1 MTCSRSMAQVPPTWL
16 DQQFIVT
23 VLQGGIDSKLKVEV
37 VKFSASPAVAAGNN
51 YLSHLYR
58 VPIKYKIGN
67 NENSTTFIIKVPI
80 QNSFLSE
87 LSNDE
92 NYDFFDKE
100 PKVYKELLPKM
111 KEKIN
116 LEFGPESFYCP
127 LKNGLVLKDLKL
139 DGYIMC
145 DRFKQLDYE
154 HCKITI
160 TTVAKFHAASV
171 ACQHENADLI
181 QDLGK
186 ERMFDSG
193 KQCETEM
200 KQWLYGCI
208 KNVLDIIDEIEDC
221 KPVARLINERID
233 ELAESF
239 QKSCQPKSK
248 GLNVLN
254 HGDLWINNIM
264 FKYNNSEEVTDVK
277 LIDYQLGRYVSP
289 VIDLLYFIWTSTN
302 EDVRSNRVKDLL
314 DIYLRTLN
322 QTLEQLGCDER
333 LTDGE
338 MLDDLK
344 SSINYV
350 IVIICQYFPMMLCDA
365 EDTGIVNLEEIKVD
379 DIKNNQNDERF
390 MKMYKGKHF
399 ASLIPNLM
407 KQFHTWVSTIS

>member
-1 MTCSRSMAQVPPTWL
+1 MICSRSMAQVLPTWL
-16 DQQFIVT
+16 DQKFIAT
-23 VLQGGIDSKLKVEV
+23 VLQGGTDSKLKVEV
-37 VKFSASPAVAAGNN
+37 VKFSASPAVAPGNN

-58 VPIKYKIGN
+58 VLIEYRIGN
-67 NENSTTFIIKVPI
+67 YEKSTALIIKVPI

-116 LEFGPESFYCP
+116 VEFGPESFYCP

-171 ACQHENADLI
+171 ACQHDNADLI

-193 KQCETEM
+193 IHSDTEM
-200 KQWLYGCI
+200 KQWLYGSV
-208 KNVLDIIDEIEDC
+208 KNVLDIMGEIEDC
-221 KPVARLINERID
+221 QPASRLMNERID

-239 QKSCQPKSK
+239 KMSCLPKSK

-254 HGDLWINNIM
+254 HGDLWVNNIM

-289 VIDLLYFIWTSTN
+289 VIDLLFLIWTSAN

-314 DIYLRTLN
+314 DIYLQTLN
-322 QTLEQLGCDER
+322 QTLQQLGCDER
-333 LTDGE
+333 LTEGE
-338 MLDDLK
+338 MQDDLK

-365 EDTGIVNLEEIKVD
+365 ENTGIINLEEIKVD
-379 DIKNNQNDERF
+379 NIKDNQYDERF
-390 MKMYKGKHF
+390 VKMYKGKHF

>member
-1 MTCSRSMAQVPPTWL
+1 MTCSRSMAQEHPTWL
-16 DQQFIVT
+16 DQKFIAT
-23 VLQGGIDSKLKVEV
+23 ILQGGIDSNLKVDV
-37 VKFSASPAVAAGNN
+37 VKFSVSPAVAAGNN

-58 VPIKYKIGN
+58 VPVQYRIGN
-67 NENSTTFIIKVPI
+67 YENTTTFIIKVPI
-80 QNSFLSE
+80 QSSFLRE

-100 PKVYKELLPKM
+100 PKVYKELLPKL

-116 LEFGPESFYCP
+116 IEFGPESFHCP

-139 DGYIMC
+139 DGFIMC
-145 DRFKQLDYE
+145 DRFKQLDYG

-171 ACQHENADLI
+171 ACQQDNADLI

-186 ERMFDSG
+186 ELMFDSG
-193 KQCETEM
+193 KQCDAEM
-200 KQWLYGCI
+200 KQWLCVCV
-208 KNVLDIIDEIEDC
+208 KNVLDIMDEIKDC
-221 KPVARLINERID
+221 QPAASFMNERID

-264 FKYNNSEEVTDVK
+264 FKYNDSEEITGIK

-289 VIDLLYFIWTSTN
+289 VIDLLYFIWTSAN

-314 DIYLRTLN
+314 DIYLQTLN
-322 QTLEQLGCDER
+322 QTLQQLGCDER
-333 LTDGE
+333 LTEGE
-338 MLDDLK
+338 MQDDLK

-350 IVIICQYFPMMLCDA
+350 IVVMCQYFPMMLCDA
-365 EDTGIVNLEEIKVD
+365 ENTGVINLEELKVD
-379 DIKNNQNDERF
+379 DIKSNQCEEKF
-390 MKMYKGKHF
+390 VKMYKGKHF